1 MDWNVIWDFV
11 INQGVW
17 CVLFVWLL
25 FETQKKNEARE
36 DKLTVIMSQQGEKLA
51 EITNTLDRMNE
62 RLERIEEN
70 QDKELN
76 S

>member
-36 DKLTVIMSQQGEKLA
+36 DKLTAIMTQQGEKLV

-76 S
+76 Q